1 MKILHLSHHV
11 GCFKDQEYVLTKL
24 GHEVT
29 NQKIVGFG
37 ETLTLIPPIE
47 SFRMSAP
54 LARVVW
60 SEVKDYLNSFDVVV
74 TSDTAPASRIIL
86 ENIEEFTGK
95 LVIWICNRYN
105 YDIFEDHGWTKLF
118 DKANDFPNVKIVP
131 YTLFEKIWAE
141 ANGIRTDNWEVITPL
156 GKWAATSDP
165 VEKDNDVWV
174 GMYWNDNK
182 FMNLK
187 QKLLDMGVKAQGG
200 DDERYSDVNEL
211 KRHYAM
217 ITLPDAPSKL
227 VCFEL
232 IHLGVPALLPAKP
245 LMKELKNTP
254 GYGIPLAPAQF
265 DDNIID
271 VLEWYDPELE
281 DCRYYYNS
289 FEEIPKLITNIK
301 HSQDVI
307 KENCEY
313 HSQRLEEK
321 VLGQWKNLYDNL

>member
-1 MKILHLSHHV
+1 MKILHLSHHI
-11 GCFKDQEYVLTKL
+11 GCFKDQEYILTKL

-29 NQKIVGFG
+29 SLKVLELG
-37 ETLTLIPPIE
+37 ETLTIINPIE
-47 SFRMSAP
+47 SFRMSSP

-60 SEVKDYLNSFDVVV
+60 SEVKDYLNSFDVVL
-74 TSDTAPASRIIL
+74 TSDTAPISRIIL

-105 YDIFEDHGWTKLF
+105 YELFGDTEWTKLF

-131 YTLFEKIWAE
+131 YTLFEKVWAD
-141 ANGIRTDNWEVITPL
+141 ANGIRTENWEVITPL
-156 GKWAATSDP
+156 GKWAATSDL

-200 DDERYSDVNEL
+200 DGERYADVNEL

-227 VCFEL
+227 ICFEL

-245 LMKELKNTP
+245 LMKQLKNTE

-289 FEEIPKLITNIK
+289 FEEIPKLITSIK

-307 KENCEY
+307 RENCEY

-321 VLGQWKNLYDNL
+321 ILEQWKNLYDNL

>member
-1 MKILHLSHHV
+1 MKILHLSHHI
-11 GCFKDQEYVLTKL
+11 GCFKDQEYVLNKL

-29 NQKIVGFG
+29 SLKVLELG
-37 ETLTLIPPIE
+37 ETLTVINPIE
-47 SFRMSAP
+47 SFRMSSP

-60 SEVKDYLNSFDVVV
+60 SEVKDYLNSFDVVL
-74 TSDTAPASRIIL
+74 TSDTAPISRIIL
-86 ENIEEFTGK
+86 ENIEEFSSK

-105 YDIFEDHGWTKLF
+105 YELFGDTEWTKLF

-131 YTLFEKIWAE
+131 YTLFEKIWAN

-156 GKWAATSDP
+156 GKWAANSNP
-165 VEKDNDVWV
+165 VKKDNDVWV
-174 GMYWNDNK
+174 GMYYNDNK

-187 QKLLDMGVKAQGG
+187 QTLIDMGVNAQGG
-200 DDERYSDVNEL
+200 DGERYADINEL

-227 VCFEL
+227 ICFEL
-232 IHLGVPALLPAKP
+232 IHLGIPALLPAKP
-245 LMKELKNTP
+245 LMKQLKNTE

-289 FEEIPKLITNIK
+289 FKEIPKLITNIK

-307 KENCEY
+307 QENCEY
-313 HSQRLEEK
+313 HSRRLEEK
-321 VLGQWKNLYDNL
+321 VLSQWKNIYDNL

>member
-1 MKILHLSHHV
+1 MKILHLSHHI
-11 GCFKDQEYVLTKL
+11 GCFKDQEYVLNKL

-29 NQKIVGFG
+29 SLKILELG
-37 ETLTLIPPIE
+37 ETLTVINPIE

-60 SEVKDYLNSFDVVV
+60 SETKDYLNSFDVVL
-74 TSDTAPASRIIL
+74 TSDTAPISRIIL

-105 YDIFEDHGWTKLF
+105 YELFGDAEWTKLF

-131 YTLFEKIWAE
+131 YTLFEKVWAD
-141 ANGIRTDNWEVITPL
+141 ANGIRTEDWEVITPL
-156 GKWAATSDP
+156 GKWVANSDP

-200 DDERYSDVNEL
+200 DSERYADVNEL

-227 VCFEL
+227 ICFEL

-265 DDNIID
+265 DDSIID

-307 KENCEY
+307 RENCEY

-321 VLGQWKNLYDNL
+321 VLAQWKNLYDNL

>member
-1 MKILHLSHHV
+1 MKILHLSHHI
-11 GCFKDQEYVLTKL
+11 GCFKDQEYVLNKL

-29 NQKIVGFG
+29 SLKILELG
-37 ETLTLIPPIE
+37 ETLTVINPME
-47 SFRMSAP
+47 AFRMSAP

-60 SEVKDYLNSFDVVV
+60 SEVKDYLNSFDVVL
-74 TSDTAPASRIIL
+74 TSDTAPISRIIL

-105 YDIFEDHGWTKLF
+105 YELFSDTEWTKLF

-131 YTLFEKIWAE
+131 YTLFEKVWAD
-141 ANGIRTDNWEVITPL
+141 ANGVRTENWEVITPL

-187 QKLLDMGVKAQGG
+187 QKLLDMGVKSQGG
-200 DDERYSDVNEL
+200 DGERYSDINEL

-227 VCFEL
+227 ICFEL

-245 LMKELKNTP
+245 LMKQLKNTE

-289 FEEIPKLITNIK
+289 FEEIPKLITSIK

-307 KENCEY
+307 RENCEY
-313 HSQRLEEK
+313 HSQRLEGKILE
-321 VLGQWKNLYDNL
+321 QWKNLYDNL